1 MAAKLTRQ
9 RISRGIT
16 SSTRLPNLFNRFYMR
31 IAIVAPSPVPF
42 VIGGAENLWWGLLEA
57 FNARPGIQADLLKV
71 PSPERNMGEL
81 LASYRH
87 FSQLDLDHFD
97 LVISTKYPAWAIRHR
112 NHVVYLQHTLRGLY
126 DCYPPGMPTHFDE
139 GDLLA
144 LGIPARIVSALAN
157 YRAADLEFKDLLD
170 ALDAA
175 WQRSPQAPCWAFP
188 GPVTRAVIRLLDAV
202 AMRPDK
208 IVHYAAISS
217 VVAARE
223 GYLPPGVKVAVHHHP
238 TGLKGLESGPQ
249 ETLFSASRLDPAKR
263 IDLLINAYR
272 QSGVDVPFRIA
283 GSGPD
288 EARLREVAAGHSG
301 IHFLGRVPDTVLAQ
315 EYARAVCV
323 PFVPRDE
330 DYGLITLE
338 AMLSAKPVLTTTD
351 SGGPLE
357 LIEHERSG
365 LVVEPEVAALAG
377 AMRRICTD
385 LPKAR
390 DMGLVG
396 HARAAR
402 LDWGSLCDALLAAG
416 RQTTTASDAFN
427 AAGAVRL
434 AAPSVVT
441 RQAKPVLG
449 VMNTFPIAPVISGG
463 KLRLQGL
470 YSRVADQFQV
480 QFVNLAPSHLHGV
493 RKLAPDFSEELVPKS
508 RAFAEAEQQL
518 EHTLG
523 ASVEDLAAALHPDT
537 APQWLDAIDALVRRA
552 DLIVCSHPYTVPAL
566 RKVSSRAFV
575 YEAHNV
581 EADLKADIYGPHRW
595 AIDQVSALERRAVRE
610 ASLVTACSVQDRERM
625 AELYGAADDAKLI
638 VVPNGIDVAATPLRA
653 VAHIQDRRAAL
664 RVAHPLALFM
674 GSAHGPNIDA
684 ARLVVEAA
692 AQLPS
697 VHFLLLGSICH
708 VMEAWERPANV
719 GLLGVVSDVEKA
731 TWLAI
736 CDLGLNPVI
745 SGSGTN
751 LKLFEYAAVG
761 LPVVSTEFGAR
772 GLGYRAGQDY
782 VLAEPHAF
790 AQGINAMLEL
800 TQTERDRMV
809 HNARR
814 RVETHGDWAAIAATY
829 SQALT
834 QLLG

>member
-1 MAAKLTRQ
+1 
-9 RISRGIT
+9 
-16 SSTRLPNLFNRFYMR
+16 MR

-42 VIGGAENLWWGLLEA
+42 VIGGAENLWWGLLDA
-57 FNARPGIQADLLKV
+57 LNARPGIQADLLKV
-71 PSPERNMGEL
+71 PSPERSMGEL

-87 FSQLDLDHFD
+87 FSRLDLDHFD

-126 DCYPPGMPTHFDE
+126 DCYPPGMPTHFDQ
-139 GDLLA
+139 DILLS
-144 LGIPARIVSALAN
+144 LGMPAPIVRALADC
-157 YRAADLEFKDLLD
+157 RAADVEFDDLLD

-188 GPVTRAVIRLLDAV
+188 GPVTRAAIRLLDAV
-202 AMRPDK
+202 AMRPDR
-208 IVHYAAISS
+208 IAHYAAISR
-217 VVAARE
+217 VVAARD
-223 GYLPPGVKVAVHHHP
+223 GYFPRGVEVAVHHHP
-238 TGLKGLESGPQ
+238 TGLKGLASGPQ
-249 ETLFSASRLDPAKR
+249 QTVFSASRLDPAKR
-263 IDLLINAYR
+263 IDLLIRAYT
-272 QSGVDVPFRIA
+272 QSGVDVPFHIA

-288 EARLREVAAGHSG
+288 EARLREVAAGHPG
-301 IHFLGRVPDTVLAQ
+301 IRFLGRVPDAVLAQ

-338 AMLSAKPVLTTTD
+338 AMLSAKPVITTTD
-351 SGGPLE
+351 AGGPLE

-365 LVVEPEVAALAG
+365 LIVEPDVTALAG
-377 AMRRICTD
+377 ALRRVCND
-385 LPKAR
+385 LPGAL
-390 DMGLVG
+390 DMGLAG
-396 HARAAR
+396 RARATR
-402 LDWGSLCDALLAAG
+402 LDWNTLCDALLTAG
-416 RQTTTASDAFN
+416 QPPAPGTARPDARKP
-427 AAGAVRL
+427 V
-434 AAPSVVT
+434 APSVLT
-441 RQAKPVLG
+441 RPAKPVLG
-449 VMNTFPIAPVISGG
+449 VINTFPIAPVISGG
-463 KLRLQGL
+463 RLRLHGL

-480 QFVNLAPSHLHGV
+480 EFVNLAPAHLSGV
-493 RKLAPDFSEELVPKS
+493 RTLAADFTEELVPKS
-508 RAFAEAEQQL
+508 RAFADAEQAL

-523 ASVEDLAAALHPDT
+523 ASVEDLAAALHPET
-537 APQWLDAIDALVRRA
+537 APQWLDAIDALARRA
-552 DLIVCSHPYTVPAL
+552 DLIVCSHPYTLPAL

-595 AIDQVSALERRAVRE
+595 AIDQVLALERRAVLD
-610 ASLVTACSVQDRERM
+610 AALVTACSMQDRKRM
-625 AELYGAADDAKLI
+625 AELYGVADEGAKLI

-653 VAHIQDRRAAL
+653 AAHSRNRRSAL
-664 RVAHPLALFM
+664 RVTHPLALFM

-697 VHFLLLGSICH
+697 VHFLLLGSVCH
-708 VMEAWERPANV
+708 AMKAWALPANV
-719 GLLGVVSDVEKA
+719 GLLGVVSDEEKA

-751 LKLFEYAAVG
+751 LKLLEYAAVG

-772 GLGYRAGQDY
+772 GLGYCAGQDY
-782 VLAEPHAF
+782 VLAQADAF
-790 AQGINAMLEL
+790 AQGIDAMLQL
-800 TQTERDRMV
+800 SPAERDGLV

-814 RVETHGDWAAIAATY
+814 RVEAQGDWAAIGAAY

-834 QLLG
+834 QILG